1 MNRQRSLSETFCL
14 AFPTLHFAAPSESGS
29 KAGRFTVETEKGGRE
44 RRAVSGFQDHFVVS
58 GEIEEPREPEEA
70 SEPDWVLER
79 TTGPMHRPNG
89 KVCERKLPRKS
100 EWGTFFIE
108 KWGRGGGTSPRGQV
122 LDLTTALRV

>member
-1 MNRQRSLSETFCL
+1 MPGFSN
-14 AFPTLHFAAPSESGS
+14 PPSESVS
-29 KAGRFTVETEKGGRE
+29 KAGRFTVETEKGVRE

-58 GEIEEPREPEEA
+58 GEIEEPREPEEEA

-79 TTGPMHRPNG
+79 TTGPLHRPNG

-108 KWGRGGGTSPRGQV
+108 KWGRGWEWGGSSGPS
-122 LDLTTALRV
+122 A